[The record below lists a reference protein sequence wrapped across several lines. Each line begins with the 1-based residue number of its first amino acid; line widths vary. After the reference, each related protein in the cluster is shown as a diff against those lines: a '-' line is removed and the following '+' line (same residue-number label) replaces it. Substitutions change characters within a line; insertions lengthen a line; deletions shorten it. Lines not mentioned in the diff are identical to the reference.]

1 MNKVLDSPEY
11 IIEPDTDFR
20 DVMNYFDTVH
30 WSIER
35 MSGLRQYIEHS
46 NHTGQ
51 CFILFLKDNVPHIKK
66 LKEIPNENSCT
77 KM

>member
-20 DVMNYFDTVH
+20 DVMEYFDTVH

-35 MSGLRQYIEHS
+35 MSGLRQYIECS
-46 NHTGQ
+46 NQTGQ
-51 CFILFLKDNVPHIKK
+51 CFVLFLKDNVPHIKR
-66 LKEIPNENSCT
+66 LKET
-77 KM
+77 KESD